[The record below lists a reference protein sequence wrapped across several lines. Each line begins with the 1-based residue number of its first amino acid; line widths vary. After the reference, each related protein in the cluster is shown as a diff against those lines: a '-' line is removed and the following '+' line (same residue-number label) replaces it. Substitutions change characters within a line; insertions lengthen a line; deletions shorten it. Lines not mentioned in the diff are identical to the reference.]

1 MYVSITEKS
10 VLLKPLCLQ
19 LFAAH
24 VIDGINAIL
33 RDESMGGSQDA
44 GSCHGLVLVLHLK
57 LQMNSTDRLLRM
69 LLDNEG
75 TLVQTVHGIKFLQP
89 LIKVT

>member
-1 MYVSITEKS
+1 M
-10 VLLKPLCLQ
+10 Q
-19 LFAAH
+19 LFATH

-33 RDESMGGSQDA
+33 HDESMGGSQDA

-57 LQMNSTDRLLRM
+57 LQMNSTERLLHM

-75 TLVQTVHGIKFLQP
+75 TLVRTVHGIKSLQP
-89 LIKVT
+89 MIEVI